1 MDIVVD
7 GLQGHVFLR
16 VVWLAYILGGDELFP
31 GGVVVGIE
39 QTLNGILDCIVHL
52 LFRRTRRPPMVF
64 EGGVD
69 LVNIGHAI
77 DPRAFL
83 GVPTYSMSRC
93 ADAQIKLFVI
103 FSSIR

>member
-1 MDIVVD
+1 MDVVVD

-16 VVWLAYILGGDELFP
+16 VVWLAYILCGDELFP

-39 QTLNGILDCIVHL
+39 QTLNGVLDSIVL
-52 LFRRTRRPPMVF
+52 LNIRRTLRPPMVF

-69 LVNIGHAI
+69 LVNVGHAV
-77 DPRAFL
+77 DPRVFL

-103 FSSIR
+103 FSNIR